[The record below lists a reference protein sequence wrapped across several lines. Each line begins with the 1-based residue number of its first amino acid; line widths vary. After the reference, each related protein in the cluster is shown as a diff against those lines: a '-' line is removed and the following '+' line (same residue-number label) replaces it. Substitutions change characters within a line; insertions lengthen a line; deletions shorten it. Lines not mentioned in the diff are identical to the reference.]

1 MKGLLPFILRF
12 RSWYSLHGPAEHEG
26 WQQRQLL
33 SLFALALFLLVSLA
47 WTDPVSGWSVDSG
60 SSARSAAIVNLT
72 TTPVPYRSDETVT
85 PLPPE
90 MLNNLNQ
97 TNGVILFGVVIVL
110 IIVTGA
116 IGVERSRR
124 TE

>member
-1 MKGLLPFILRF
+1 MKDLPPFILRF
-12 RSWYSLHGPAEHEG
+12 RSWYSLHSPAGHEG

-33 SLFALALFLLVSLA
+33 SLFVLALFLLVSLA
-47 WTDPVSGWSVDSG
+47 WADPVSGWSVDSA
-60 SSARSAAIVNLT
+60 SSAGLAALVNLT
-72 TTPVPYRSDETVT
+72 ATPVPAGLDETAT

-90 MLNNLNQ
+90 MLKNFNQ

-116 IGVERSRR
+116 IGVERGRR